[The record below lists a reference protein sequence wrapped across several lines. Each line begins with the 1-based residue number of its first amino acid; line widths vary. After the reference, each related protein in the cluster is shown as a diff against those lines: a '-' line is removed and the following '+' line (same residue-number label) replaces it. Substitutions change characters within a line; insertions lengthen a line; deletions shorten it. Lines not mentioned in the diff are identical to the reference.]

1 MSLLDNIILF
11 TITFYYKKRVIRTRC
26 AIKDLVVDRKHGCGG
41 GREVLRVAFE
51 GLGRRAPCGSAQP
64 LRGLLLRRA
73 APAEGGH
80 ETLAAGL
87 FESFQGPKTWQRRL
101 KTSENLA
108 RTSETW

>member
-1 MSLLDNIILF
+1 MRLFNKIIRF
-11 TITFYYKKRVIRTRC
+11 TIVLLQKESNTYTMCNKF
-26 AIKDLVVDRKHGCGG
+26 VVDRKHGCGG

-64 LRGLLLRRA
+64 LRGLLLRRT

-80 ETLAAGL
+80 KTLAAGL